1 MIQLRGP
8 FLLVGLLLGLLLA
21 VGVAGCGDGGGEP
34 GGVASLGGAGSA
46 TSTTTTANAGDDVD
60 PAQAALAYGRCMRQ
74 HGINLPDPGPGGGI
88 DLRANGVNPESP
100 KFKAAEPACW
110 QDSGFGR

>member
-1 MIQLRGP
+1 
-8 FLLVGLLLGLLLA
+8 
-21 VGVAGCGDGGGEP
+21 
-34 GGVASLGGAGSA
+34 
-46 TSTTTTANAGDDVD
+46 
-60 PAQAALAYGRCMRQ
+60 MRQ